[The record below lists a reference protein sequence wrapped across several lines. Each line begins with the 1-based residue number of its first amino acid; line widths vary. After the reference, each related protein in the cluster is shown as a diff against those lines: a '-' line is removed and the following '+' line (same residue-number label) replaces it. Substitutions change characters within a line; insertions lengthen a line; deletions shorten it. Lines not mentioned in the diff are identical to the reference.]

1 MLSLLEN
8 PNPKLRYA
16 IIPLISIVC
25 STLRGVEYVTY
36 KKNMCVIQKVIKVM
50 FTFTQDYALIKKWI
64 GDSKVLSGFATEMF
78 GKINS
83 NSYIFGT

>member
-1 MLSLLEN
+1 
-8 PNPKLRYA
+8 
-16 IIPLISIVC
+16 
-25 STLRGVEYVTY
+25 
-36 KKNMCVIQKVIKVM
+36 M

-83 NSYIFGT
+83 NSYIFGTLYGKLVDEIDKVITNKKNSSFLA